1 MINLS
6 YDTEN
11 NLCHMLVIQLMA
23 VSFVHTTMLLLPV
36 SIMCHMQVMCSY
48 LNAT

>member
-11 NLCHMLVIQLMA
+11 NLCHMLVIRPMA
-23 VSFVHTTMLLLPV
+23 ASYAHTTMLLLPV
-36 SIMCHMQVMCSY
+36 GHMIY
-48 LNAT
+48 